1 MVKFV
6 DQPVWFVIRIGINR
20 NEIVAN
26 KRV

>member
-1 MVKFV
+1 V